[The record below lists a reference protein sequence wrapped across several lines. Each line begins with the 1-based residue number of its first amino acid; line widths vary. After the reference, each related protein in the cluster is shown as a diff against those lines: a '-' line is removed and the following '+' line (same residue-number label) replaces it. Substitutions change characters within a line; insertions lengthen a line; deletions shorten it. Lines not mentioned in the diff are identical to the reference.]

1 MEKKEYKYS
10 EKREYILDALDNY
23 LYNLKGMHDHYKEL
37 CDKREKEID
46 HLESKIHDL
55 NDVIENLKERV
66 EHLNN
71 QLSAFITID
80 K

>member
-1 MEKKEYKYS
+1 MKEKEYRYS

-37 CDKREKEID
+37 CEKREKEVD

-55 NDVIENLKERV
+55 NDVIDNLHERIENL
-66 EHLNN
+66 ND
-71 QLSAFITID
+71 QLSAFIII
-80 K
+80 KK